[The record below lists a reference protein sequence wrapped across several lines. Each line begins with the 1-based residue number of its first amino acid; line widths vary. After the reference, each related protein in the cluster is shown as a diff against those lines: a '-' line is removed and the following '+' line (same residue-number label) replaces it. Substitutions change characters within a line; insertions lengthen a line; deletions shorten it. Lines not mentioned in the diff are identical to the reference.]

1 MGRGGKVQSGTPYPI
16 KIMSSAT
23 HRQNFASQAH
33 RLSLPRRMARRK
45 PETIRGYIP
54 LSIEPHDS
62 PREIVDVFG
71 VSYGTA
77 CVWLRILRG
86 PVKRN

>member
-1 MGRGGKVQSGTPYPI
+1 
-16 KIMSSAT
+16 MST
-23 HRQNFASQAH
+23 YTTRNQNRAQAF
-33 RLSLPRRMARRK
+33 RLSLSRRIGRK
-45 PETIRGYIP
+45 TAANTQTIRSYIP
-54 LSIEPHDS
+54 ASIEPEDS

-77 CVWLRILRG
+77 CIWLRILRG

>member
-1 MGRGGKVQSGTPYPI
+1 
-16 KIMSSAT
+16 MSTTAT
-23 HRQNFASQAH
+23 RKQHASQAH
-33 RLSLPRRMARRK
+33 RLSLHRRMSRRK

-54 LSIEPHDS
+54 LSIEPEDS
-62 PREIVDVFG
+62 PRDIVEVFG
-71 VSYGTA
+71 ISYGTA

>member
-1 MGRGGKVQSGTPYPI
+1 
-16 KIMSSAT
+16 MSTTAT
-23 HRQNFASQAH
+23 RYKFASQAH

-45 PETIRGYIP
+45 PETLRGYIP
-54 LSIEPHDS
+54 LSIEPEDS